1 MTASAMLF
9 AILDG
14 LIKIIGPSFRSWDI
28 AFYRFGCG
36 LVILIAMFG
45 WRGNLFKGHSLPL
58 LVIRGITGCIAFL
71 TLIAAIQRI
80 PLSTAM
86 ILFFSFP
93 AFAAFFSQFLFRE
106 TISRNEIICI
116 LVALGGVMVILDYE
130 FGGTMFGQFMAL
142 SSSIFAG
149 LTVSVIRKLR
159 TRNGPVTIYLYF
171 CILGALITFP
181 AFIADPRIPGTDIE
195 WMVVGGIVCA
205 AVAGQLLMNQGF
217 RYCKSW
223 EGGLYLM
230 TEVIYTSVL
239 GILFFSEIVTWRFW
253 LGGVLIFVSA
263 IGLNYIRAKN
273 E

>member
-58 LVIRGITGCIAFL
+58 LIIRGITGCVAFL
-71 TLIAAIQRI
+71 TLITAIHRI

-93 AFAAFFSQFLFRE
+93 AFAAFFSHFLFRE

-116 LVALGGVMVILDYE
+116 LIALGGVMVILDYE
-130 FGGTMFGQFMAL
+130 FGGTMFGQLMAL

-171 CILGALITFP
+171 CILGALMTFP
-181 AFIADPRIPGTDIE
+181 AFIADPRIPGTSIE
-195 WMVVGGIVCA
+195 WLVVGGIVCA
-205 AVAGQLLMNQGF
+205 AVVGQLLMNQGF

-253 LGGVLIFVSA
+253 IGGVLIFVGA
-263 IGLNYIRAKN
+263 IGLNYNRAKN